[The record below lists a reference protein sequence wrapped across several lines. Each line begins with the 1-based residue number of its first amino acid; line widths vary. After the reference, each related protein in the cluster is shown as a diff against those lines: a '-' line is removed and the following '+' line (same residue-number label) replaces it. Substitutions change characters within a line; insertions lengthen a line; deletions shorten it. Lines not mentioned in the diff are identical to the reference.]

1 MMTWFGRRR
10 GKELLLIAASSRL
23 IADTEAFL
31 SGEYA
36 SHLSRHGDKVP
47 GWAKLNQFAH
57 GDIETLRRARRP
69 LSARQPATFAD
80 PPEDAWRTAHEL
92 LAGDII
98 EHVGSDPWLLLH
110 LQRNVLVPLELE
122 LMYEGDLT
130 AFELV
135 HMTRSALRST
145 L

>member
-1 MMTWFGRRR
+1 MTWFGLRQ
-10 GKELLLIAASSRL
+10 GKERTHVGASSRL
-23 IADTEAFL
+23 IADTEAFV

-36 SHLSRHGDKVP
+36 RHLRRHRDAVP
-47 GWAKLNQFAH
+47 GWAQLNQFAH

-69 LSARQPATFAD
+69 PSARQPATFAH
-80 PPEDAWRTAHEL
+80 PPEEAWRTAHEL

-98 EHVGSDPWLLLH
+98 ELVGSDPWLLSH
-110 LQRNVLVPLELE
+110 LQRNVLVPLELQ

-135 HMTRSALRST
+135 HITRSALRST